1 MKHIYNITD
10 ETKIRLDKFLSEQLS
25 DISREHIKK
34 LIKAGQVTFNHKL
47 CTDVRKMLAAG
58 DEVEFTMPELKPSM
72 EPLYD
77 VDLDIVYE
85 DDDLLVINKQAGLT
99 VHPGAGNINNT
110 LVNVLYA
117 RYGKNLS
124 DIAGEDRIGIVHR
137 LDKDTTG
144 LMLIAKN
151 NRAHHSLS
159 KQLEIRSLKRTYL
172 ALTYGMLV
180 PPIGTISTHVA
191 KDGERRRMV
200 IKKSLGRHAVT
211 HYKTLSTFFD
221 KFSLVELELETGRT
235 HQIRVH
241 LEHKK
246 TPIIGD
252 PIYGKSLNHNL
263 SSVPI
268 EVTEAIVNFP
278 RQALHA
284 RKISFIHP
292 TTKEVLT
299 FEAPLPKD
307 MDEILKI
314 LK

>member
-1 MKHIYNITD
+1 MKHIFNIS
-10 ETKIRLDKFLSEQLS
+10 EEEKIRLDKYLAEQLL
-25 DISREHIKK
+25 DLSREHIKK
-34 LIKAGQVTFNHKL
+34 LIKAGQVTHNNKL
-47 CTDVRKMLAAG
+47 CTDVRKMIAAG
-58 DEVEFTMPELKPSM
+58 DVVEFTMPEIKATM

-99 VHPGAGNINNT
+99 VHPGAGNTNNT

-124 DIAGEDRIGIVHR
+124 NLAGEERIGIVHR

-144 LMLIAKN
+144 LMLVAKN

-159 KQLEIRSLKRTYL
+159 KQLEIRTVKRIYL
-172 ALTYGMLV
+172 ALTYNTLV
-180 PPIGTISTHVA
+180 PPIGTIKTFVA
-191 KDGERRRMV
+191 KDGEKRRMV
-200 IKKSLGRHAVT
+200 IKKSLGRIAVT
-211 HYKTLSTFFD
+211 HYKSQDTFYD
-221 KFSLVELELETGRT
+221 RFSLLELELETGRT

-241 LEHKK
+241 MEHKR

-263 SSVPI
+263 ASLPKEI
-268 EVTEAIVNFP
+268 KEAVENFP

-284 RKISFIHP
+284 KKISFIHP
-292 TTKEVLT
+292 TTKETLT

-307 MDEILKI
+307 MDELLKI